1 MKSYG
6 KGYHLFGPGW
16 CTIMDWLCPMGYTE
30 RDLLVEVSEVKVC
43 SLILVWMEI
52 TKTSHC
58 SPVCCSDFFFLS
70 VFWQISEFCGT
81 LRWLCRWTCGPPVTS
96 EVKYWGQTKKTRWFE
111 MLTRGDLGHRC
122 GNVTEQGNTNWV
134 LAVGEQ
140 HGPLKCVGGISYQC
154 QACSTIWGQAF
165 SGEMETMEIFS
176 SAESW
181 NNLRRLGAAGQLSK
195 LPSPFQI
202 HEWSQTVLNR
212 YSKTDAG
219 S

>member
-1 MKSYG
+1 MVRNHGLALSHGLYR
-6 KGYHLFGPGW
+6 
-16 CTIMDWLCPMGYTE
+16 E
-30 RDLLVEVSEVKVC
+30 RDLLVEVSKVKVC
-43 SLILVWMEI
+43 SLILVWIEI

-58 SPVCCSDFFFLS
+58 SPVCCSYFFFPVSLLADKW
-70 VFWQISEFCGT
+70 VLWDPEVGLQMDPWTACHVWGKVLGT
-81 LRWLCRWTCGPPVTS
+81 N
-96 EVKYWGQTKKTRWFE
+96 QKKPRWFE

-122 GNVTEQGNTNWV
+122 GDVTEQGNTNWV

-140 HGPLKCVGGISYQC
+140 HGPPKCVGGISYQC

-181 NNLRRLGAAGQLSK
+181 NNLRRLGAAGQLSR

-202 HEWSQTVLNR
+202 HEWSQTVLNH